1 MIRLIRLLF
10 FCLTTMTLF
19 LQLATPCFS
28 ADGKKWDGKN
38 YPFELL
44 DPSRMNSES
53 NPFIIDTAGKLAYF
67 SWLAKSDLDMEAYGR
82 ENGLTGLKHAFQDN
96 FVKMTADLDMNGS
109 RFEFIS
115 IPDTAATFD
124 GGGHV
129 ITNLRISDKTTKP
142 FLDRDQGEAEIR
154 LALFQSGGVI
164 KNLGIGKGSSI
175 TFSSVLKKP
184 LLKVYAAAIA
194 AEAWEVNNCFS
205 DATVTVKG
213 NGESTVGGVAAKAGK
228 VINCYNRG
236 AILFEGNVV
245 DSRLKNRTGKDSPA
259 TLLVA
264 GVCADPGTKVS
275 GSYNTGSI
283 TVRASGDNLSIGGV
297 AASINGDSGPGREY
311 SNSYNTGSVT
321 LSATGNIRYA
331 SVGGVLGY
339 GFTSPR
345 LSGRPIKYIDS
356 GLIYNKGAI
365 NVSVKTGS
373 RINVGGIGGGVRSDR
388 PDFNSSTAKFG
399 GVYGFINTYN
409 TGDVSVS
416 STGKVDALNVGGIA
430 GNGSMVFNSY
440 NTGKISGNSGAG
452 TSLYAGGIGGSQVYI
467 QNSYNIGSINDKGT
481 GTNSVGGLLGRADV
495 RWGEADNK
503 LYVTLNGFW
512 LRQPQAGGINHDV
525 NYAKGSYYYDVSK
538 RAEDSFYGTVYS
550 FNTAD
555 ASVMTRT
562 DDGPGK
568 RPNLNVTLL
577 DSLNQMVEDNIDRLY
592 RTWKIDGTNGGYPV
606 FSSAATAYRLTAEKT
621 DPAVTDQIA
630 GTYQGVHKQW
640 TDRVIIN
647 ANGSFRR
654 ATGGDSGMWS
664 YDGKRLVLKWKKW
677 AAETL
682 TQTAPGAFSSPK
694 YKFTLTR

>member
-1 MIRLIRLLF
+1 MSKFIKLLF
-10 FCLTTMTLF
+10 FCITALALC
-19 LQLATPCFS
+19 LQLVTPCLA
-28 ADGKKWDGKN
+28 ADGKKWDGKK
-38 YPFELL
+38 YPFGLL
-44 DPSRMNSES
+44 DPSKTNSEN

-67 SWLAKSDLDMEAYGR
+67 SWLAISDLDMEAYGR
-82 ENGLTGLKHAFQDN
+82 KNGLTGLKHAFQDN

-109 RFEFIS
+109 RFEFIP

-213 NGESTVGGVAAKAGK
+213 NGESTVGGVAAKVGK
-228 VINCYNRG
+228 IINCYNRG

-311 SNSYNTGSVT
+311 SDSYNTGSVT
-321 LSATGNIRYA
+321 LYATGNIRYA

-373 RINVGGIGGGVRSDR
+373 RINVGGIGGGVRTDR

-409 TGDVSVS
+409 TGDISVS

-440 NTGKISGNSGAG
+440 NTGRISGNSGSG
-452 TSLYAGGIGGSQVYI
+452 TALYAGGIGGSQVYI
-467 QNSYNIGSINDKGT
+467 QNSYNIGSIHDKGT

-503 LYVTLNGFW
+503 LYVVLNGFW
-512 LRQPQAGGINHDV
+512 LQQPGGINSDIK
-525 NYAKGSYYYDVSK
+525 YAKGSYYYDANK
-538 RAEDSFYGTVYS
+538 RVEDSFYGTVYS
-550 FNTAD
+550 FDSATA
-555 ASVMTRT
+555 SFMTRT
-562 DDGPGK
+562 DDGTGK
-568 RPNLNVTLL
+568 RPNLDGTLL
-577 DSLNQMVEDNIDRLY
+577 DRLNQVVEENSDRLY
-592 RTWKIDGTNGGYPV
+592 RTWINGSTNGGYPV
-606 FSSAATAYRLTAEKT
+606 LSPTVSTYKLAAEKA
-621 DPAVTDQIA
+621 DPLVANQIA
-630 GTYQGVHKQW
+630 GEYQGVHKQW
-640 TDRVIIN
+640 NDKVIIN
-647 ANGSFRR
+647 ANGTFRR
-654 ATGGDSGMWS
+654 ATGGDSGTWS
-664 YDGKRLVLKWKKW
+664 YDGKRLVLKWQKW

-682 TQTAPGAFSSPK
+682 TQKAPGVFSSTK